1 MSMLLY
7 LISRAIIIIF
17 FVGLIPHRQ
26 RGCSRIT
33 WGSESPCN
41 FPPVSCLLSPV
52 SFFKALHNCGMI
64 LSESRNHNPRVPM
77 SPCLRVGL
85 NHPSIQQRL
94 NMVLGFVSLNP
105 TYKFYFTITMQDYL
119 IFFFFPFKEKA
130 LYVNLLIM

>member
-64 LSESRNHNPRVPM
+64 LSESRNHNPCVPM
-77 SPCLRVGL
+77 SPCPCVGL
-85 NHPSIQQRL
+85 NYPSIQQRL
-94 NMVLGFVSLNP
+94 NYGVGFRFSQPNLQILLHHYHAGLPNFFLFSLQR
-105 TYKFYFTITMQDYL
+105 KGFIR
-119 IFFFFPFKEKA
+119 
-130 LYVNLLIM
+130 